1 MDLTGILP
9 ALSPTD
15 PGPPP
20 LLEYIGPGL
29 LFFFSSLAIGFW
41 IAIDANLR
49 GRSAAKWVLAG
60 IFLNV
65 FGLLLWLAKR
75 PKEKVAPE
83 ARLNT
88 KEQMRKARTERR
100 GEKPGP

>member
-1 MDLTGILP
+1 MDVAWLLP
-9 ALSPTD
+9 ALSPAD

-20 LLEYIGPGL
+20 LLEYLGPGL
-29 LFFFSSLAIGFW
+29 AFFASSVAIGFW

-49 GRSAAKWVLAG
+49 GRNAAKWVLAG

-65 FGLLLWLAKR
+65 IGLAWWLSVR
-75 PKEKVAPE
+75 PKEKVPAE

-88 KEQMRKARTERR
+88 KEQLKQAREHRR
-100 GEKPGP
+100 EKRQPR